1 MRVAVIG
8 AGPAGITAAMR
19 LAQGG
24 AQVSVYEAGDRVG
37 GLARSF
43 DLWGQRVD
51 LGPHRFFSMDARVNR
66 LWLDIMGADYRM
78 VDRLTRIHY
87 RGRFF
92 HYPLRPVNALANMGL
107 LDAIA
112 LPGQLS
118 ARARCADL
126 PTRSATARSN
136 RGSSVASA
144 GGCSTCSSSP
154 TAKSCGASL
163 PGAGRR
169 FRRPADQ
176 EVLAGRGHA
185 KPPSYPASK
194 TPTPRWSIVLL
205 IRWQARASSTSG
217 WPSASALSAA
227 RFICAARCGA
237 SCTTIIKSAAWNWST
252 ARKNRAI
259 T

>member
-66 LWLDIMGADYRM
+66 LWLDIMGRDYRM

-87 RGRFF
+87 RGKFY

-107 LDAIA
+107 LDATRCLASYLRERVAPTCDPQRDRSFESWVVSRFGRRLFDMFFKSYSEKLWGISCQELDADFAAQRIKKFSLGEAVKIA
-112 LPGQLS
+112 L
-118 ARARCADL
+118 L
-126 PTRSATARSN
+126 PRKQNAHATLVN
-136 RGSSVASA
+136 RFAY
-144 GGCSTCSSSP
+144 P
-154 TAKSCGASL
+154 
-163 PGAGRR
+163 
-169 FRRPADQ
+169 
-176 EVLAGRGHA
+176 LAGTGVVYERMA
-185 KPPSYPASK
+185 E
-194 TPTPRWSIVLL
+194 RV
-205 IRWQARASSTSG
+205 RALG
-217 WPSASALSAA
+217 GEIHL
-227 RFICAARCGA
+227 RARCGA